1 MALAFERD
9 TAQEIRRRR
18 EQWRA
23 EKLAKALQKKPLRK
37 DPVRTPTGIEV
48 GDVYTPA
55 DVPEL
60 DYERDLGFPGE
71 FPFTRGIE
79 PSMYRSQFWTF
90 GQYGGY
96 GSAKETNVRFKQLI
110 ANGATGLSIALDLPT
125 QIGFDSDSPYAE
137 GEVGKVGVAIASLQ
151 DMEALI
157 DGVPMTKVRQWRTTA
172 NAIGHIMLAMY
183 IVAGEKQGVPASE
196 YSVLIQNDVLKEYIS
211 RGTQIYPP
219 RPSLRL
225 CTDVI
230 QYCAQHLPHWVPISV
245 SGYHIREAGATA
257 VQEIAFT
264 FANAQAY
271 IEDCLAKSVDID
283 AFAPGIWV
291 FFSSGMDM
299 LEEVAKFRAARRV
312 WARMMRDQFGAQNPE
327 SWKLH
332 FHTFTAG
339 SQLTAQ
345 QPFNN
350 VIRVALQAMT
360 AALGGIQTL
369 HTTAYDEALGLPTD
383 DAVTMALRTQQIVAE
398 ESGACN
404 TVDPLGGSYYVE
416 ALTSQIEAQAEAE
429 MAHINELGG
438 AVACI
443 DSGYMQRELARG
455 AWELQQRIER
465 GEQVVV
471 GVNKY
476 RSDDPSQVKPF
487 RVDRSVA
494 QRQAAK
500 LAKLRQTRDN
510 AAVESALKRLKD
522 DATHPER
529 NICPATIEAVR
540 AYATI
545 GEMCDA
551 LRSVFGEYRDLA
563 II

>member
-1 MALAFERD
+1 MALAFEKD

-18 EQWRA
+18 ERWRA
-23 EKLAKALQKKPLRK
+23 EKLAGKALRREQM
-37 DPVRTPTGIEV
+37 RTPSGIEV

-55 DVPEL
+55 DVAGL

-71 FPFTRGIE
+71 YPYTRGID
-79 PSMYRSQFWTF
+79 PAMYRSQFWTF

-96 GSAKETNVRFKQLI
+96 GTAEETNVRYKQLI

-125 QIGFDSDSPYAE
+125 QIGYDSDHPIAE

-151 DMEALI
+151 DMEALTS
-157 DGVPMTKVRQWRTTA
+157 GVPMAQVRQWRTTA
-172 NAIGHIMLAMY
+172 NAIGHILLAMY

-230 QYCAQHLPHWVPISV
+230 QYCAEHLPHWVPISV

-264 FANAQAY
+264 VANARAY
-271 IEDCLAKSVDID
+271 IEDCLSKGVEID

-299 LEEVAKFRAARRV
+299 LEEVAKFRAARRI
-312 WARMMRDQFGAQNPE
+312 WARMMRETYSARNPE
-327 SWKLH
+327 SSKLH

-369 HTTAYDEALGLPTD
+369 HTTAYDEALGLPSD
-383 DAVTMALRTQQIVAE
+383 DAVRIALRTQQIVAE
-398 ESGACN
+398 ESGACQ

-416 ALTSQIEAQAEAE
+416 ALTSQIEEAAEVEIRHIEE
-429 MAHINELGG
+429 MGG

-443 DSGYMQRELARG
+443 DSGYMQHELARG
-455 AWELQQRIER
+455 AWEQQQRIEA
-465 GEQVVV
+465 GDQVVV

-476 RSDDPSQVKPF
+476 RTDEPNQVKVF
-487 RVDRSVA
+487 RVDPTVA
-494 QRQAAK
+494 ERQVAK
-500 LAKLRQTRDN
+500 LANLRRTRDA
-510 AAVESALKRLKD
+510 AAVSSALARLKD
-522 DATHPER
+522 DAAHPER
-529 NICPATIEAVR
+529 NIVPASIEAVR
-540 AYATI
+540 SYATV
-545 GEMCDA
+545 GEMCDT
-551 LRSVFGEYRDLA
+551 LRAVFGEYKDLA
-563 II
+563 VI